1 MPYVNIKI
9 TKEKEAVTAEQKR
22 ALIAGVTKL
31 LGDTLKR
38 DASRTVVVIEEVST
52 DDYGFGGESIT
63 EQRSK
68 QGK

>member
-63 EQRSK
+63 ELRLK

>member
-9 TKEKEAVTAEQKR
+9 TKEKEAVSAEQKR

-52 DDYGFGGESIT
+52 DDYGFSGESIT
-63 EQRSK
+63 ELRSK

>member
-9 TKEKEAVTAEQKR
+9 TKEKEVVSAEQKR

-38 DASRTVVVIEEVST
+38 DASRTVVVIEEVSA

-63 EQRSK
+63 EPRSK

>member
-9 TKEKEAVTAEQKR
+9 TKEKEAVSAEQKR

-31 LGDTLKR
+31 LGDTLQR

-63 EQRSK
+63 ELRLK

>member
-9 TKEKEAVTAEQKR
+9 TKEKEAVSAEQKR

-63 EQRSK
+63 ELRLK

>member
-52 DDYGFGGESIT
+52 DDYGFGGESTT
-63 EQRSK
+63 ELRSK

>member
-9 TKEKEAVTAEQKR
+9 TKEKEAVSVEQKR

-63 EQRSK
+63 ELRLK

>member
-9 TKEKEAVTAEQKR
+9 TKEKETVSAEQKR

-52 DDYGFGGESIT
+52 DDYGFGGESRS
-63 EQRSK
+63 ELRSK

>member
-9 TKEKEAVTAEQKR
+9 TKEKEAVSVEQKR

-38 DASRTVVVIEEVST
+38 DASRTVVVI
-52 DDYGFGGESIT
+52 
-63 EQRSK
+63 
-68 QGK
+68 

>member
-52 DDYGFGGESIT
+52 DDYGFGGASIT
-63 EQRSK
+63 ELRSK

>member
-9 TKEKEAVTAEQKR
+9 TKEKETISAEQKR
-22 ALIAGVTKL
+22 AIIAGVTKL

-63 EQRSK
+63 ALRSK

>member
-9 TKEKEAVTAEQKR
+9 TKEKEAVSA
-22 ALIAGVTKL
+22 AIIAGVTKL

-63 EQRSK
+63 ELRSK

>member
-9 TKEKEAVTAEQKR
+9 TKEKEAVSAEQKR
-22 ALIAGVTKL
+22 ALIASITKL

-52 DDYGFGGESIT
+52 DDYGFDGESIT
-63 EQRSK
+63 ELRSK

>member
-9 TKEKEAVTAEQKR
+9 TKEKQAVSAEQKR
-22 ALIAGVTKL
+22 ALIAGITKL

-63 EQRSK
+63 ELRSI

>member
-9 TKEKEAVTAEQKR
+9 TREKEAVSAEQKR

-52 DDYGFGGESIT
+52 DDYGCGGESIT
-63 EQRSK
+63 ELRSK

>member
-9 TKEKEAVTAEQKR
+9 TKEKEAVSAEQKR

-38 DASRTVVVIEEVST
+38 DVSRTVVVIEEVST
-52 DDYGFGGESIT
+52 DDYGFGGKSIT
-63 EQRSK
+63 ELRSK